1 MSHFTYILKFRSQFS
16 NSKWCFAMKRRC
28 RVEIYLGLA
37 KGIKDGAANESNRL
51 GVSLNQKNNLKNQNN
66 IILIEF
72 SKN

>member
-1 MSHFTYILKFRSQFS
+1 
-16 NSKWCFAMKRRC
+16 MKRRC

-51 GVSLNQKNNLKNQNN
+51 GVSLNQNYILKNQNN

-72 SKN
+72 SKK

>member
-1 MSHFTYILKFRSQFS
+1 
-16 NSKWCFAMKRRC
+16 MKRRC

-72 SKN
+72 SKK